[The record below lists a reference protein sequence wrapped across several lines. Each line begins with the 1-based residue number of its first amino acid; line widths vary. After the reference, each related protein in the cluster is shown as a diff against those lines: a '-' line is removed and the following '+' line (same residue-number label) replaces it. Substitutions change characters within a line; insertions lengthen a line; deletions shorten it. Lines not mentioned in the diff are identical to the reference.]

1 VKKILLATAAIA
13 ALTFAGAA
21 AAQDVK
27 PASGTS
33 AATLKIGYIN
43 ITKVIKEFAKANAMG
58 DKILADATRYEK
70 ELKDA
75 QDVLKAEDGKLKL
88 PNKTEEEKDAIRKG
102 LYKMQSDLSEKDL
115 AYQKD
120 IRKRRD
126 DMAIEI
132 NTNIQRVI
140 DSLAKHHALE
150 LVLTCPDVAD
160 TKEVGSLSDAMRRM
174 TAPAVWIA
182 WKHKDLDI
190 TDECVK
196 WLNHYFPAPAGTQ
209 PPVGGNAAGGNGTN
223 K

>member
-13 ALTFAGAA
+13 ALTIASGAH
-21 AAQDVK
+21 AQEVK
-27 PASGTS
+27 PASGT
-33 AATLKIGYIN
+33 AAPTLKIGYIN
-43 ITKVIKEFAKANAMG
+43 ITKVIKEFTKANAMG
-58 DKILADATRYEK
+58 DKILADAQRYEN
-70 ELKDA
+70 ELKVA
-75 QDVLKAEDGKLKL
+75 QDAVKKEEGNLKL
-88 PNKTEEEKDAIRKG
+88 PNQTEEQKEALRKN
-102 LYKMQSDLSEKDL
+102 LYKMQIDLNEKDQ

-132 NTNIQRVI
+132 NSNIQRVI

-174 TAPAVWIA
+174 TAPAVWVA

-196 WLNHYFPAPAGTQ
+196 WLNHYFPAPAGST
-209 PPVGGNAAGGNGTN
+209 PPAGGAAGGANPM